1 MDNDCGCPKTEN
13 QCAPDTCTCP
23 VLGMTTDCITV
34 SADLTCSNI
43 LKGQTQTEV
52 LKQLDTFICSKFD
65 SISNFMQLVN
75 VGTGTGVYKGI
86 NGVGAKELK
95 TLLGSN
101 LITLTNNANE
111 IVITVNEVALNTLIG
126 GIQSVTKTSDLINDG
141 EIGTGK
147 YLESIVKADT
157 NITLILDAG
166 ETVGKFHNGETL
178 ELKKGWT
185 LEDYVNYI
193 GKKLIPAV
201 FVEPTA
207 QLTANNLPNNT
218 REVGESLSINLTA
231 SYTQNDGG
239 GATGYVIKKN
249 GASIATA
256 NTAIETIVLT
266 TSNVTYLA
274 EVTHSAGTGTKP
286 NSLGGLDSNTISL
299 GTKASNSL
307 LYRGYRGIFYGSV
320 ATKQTTSAGVR
331 SLTKRL
337 ENLGNVFTLT
347 TGNTNNI
354 FQLWLPTGISLTSV
368 IDLDALNAN
377 ITSSYTSES
386 LSVNDA
392 GGTPI
397 VGTLYTFT
405 STVPYT
411 TSHAHQ
417 ITIN

>member
-1 MDNDCGCPKTEN
+1 MSVDCGCPKTEVPCPQDN
-13 QCAPDTCTCP
+13 CTCP

-52 LKQLDTFICSKFD
+52 LKQLDAFICSKFD
-65 SISNFMQLVN
+65 SVANFMQLVN
-75 VGTGTGVYKGI
+75 VGTGSGVYKGI

-111 IVITVNEVALNTLIG
+111 IVITVNEVALNALISE
-126 GIQSVTKTSDLINDG
+126 IQSITKTSDLINDG
-141 EIGTGK
+141 ENGDNP
-147 YLESIVKADT
+147 YLESIVKEDA

-166 ETVGKFHNGETL
+166 ETVGKFKNGDIL

-193 GKKLIPAV
+193 GKKLIHAV

-207 QLTANNLPNNT
+207 QLTAINLPNST

-249 GASIATA
+249 GTSIAIA
-256 NTAIETIVLT
+256 NTAIETIILT
-266 TSNVTYLA
+266 TSNVTYIA

-286 NSLGGLDSNTISL
+286 NSLGDLEPNTIL
-299 GTKASNSL
+299 AGTKTSNSL

-331 SLTKRL
+331 GLTKRL

-354 FQLWLPTGISLTSV
+354 FQLWLPTGINLTSI

-386 LSVNDA
+386 LSVDDA
-392 GGTPI
+392 GGVPI